1 MGPNTTDSQTATDTS
16 DGYNE
21 DDTSMQLSADS
32 NQANDSASTQ
42 PPDFLPEW
50 AAMLIGNKAS
60 NQDKTKTNT
69 QENVDDQDMEAQAS
83 NSSSMAP

>member
-32 NQANDSASTQ
+32 NQANDSVSTQ
-42 PPDFLPEW
+42 SPNVLPQW
-50 AAMLIGNKAS
+50 AAMIAENNESK
-60 NQDKTKTNT
+60 
-69 QENVDDQDMEAQAS
+69 QEKKRENIDEQDMEAQAS
-83 NSSSMAP
+83 NLSSMAP